1 MIENNMTIIC
11 VLIMIFDAF
20 LSAFSQILLKKSAS
34 VEHGNVVKEYLNVRV
49 ITAYIIFAFVLVA
62 NAFAYQ
68 GISYKYGAVI
78 GASSYIFVMILS
90 KLILKELITS
100 RIILGNILIVVG
112 IIVYSSNLF

>member
-1 MIENNMTIIC
+1 MTKNNMTIIC
-11 VLIMIFDAF
+11 ILIMIFDAF

-34 VEHGNVVKEYLNVRV
+34 VRHENVVREYLNVRV
-49 ITAYIIFAFVLVA
+49 ISAYIIFAFVLIA

-90 KLILKELITS
+90 KLLLKELITR
-100 RIILGNILIVVG
+100 RIILGNIIIVLG
-112 IIVYSSNLF
+112 IAVYSSNLF